1 MDECLEEDLSFLF
14 FFPFVLPEGLV
25 PIQNQSGDKLCCD
38 QRVWREPQISEV
50 CGMLGVF
57 RPQSPPLHPLA
68 GCNRALT
75 SVLTLLQNA
84 TNSLISIEPALLPTH
99 QAAVSSQ
106 QEEAFNSPPPPPHGP
121 FGDPKGCLPCYALR
135 ARCAPH
141 SGAGRH
147 VG

>member
-1 MDECLEEDLSFLF
+1 MPRRGFIF
-14 FFPFVLPEGLV
+14 FIFFPFVLPEGLV
-25 PIQNQSGDKLCCD
+25 PIQNQSGDKRWSD

-57 RPQSPPLHPLA
+57 RLQSLLLHPLA

-84 TNSLISIEPALLPTH
+84 MNSSISIEPALLPTR
-99 QAAVSSQ
+99 QAVISPQ
-106 QEEAFNSPPPPPHGP
+106 KEEAFNLPPPPPHGP
-121 FGDPKGCLPCYALR
+121 LDDSKGCLPCYAVQVHY
-135 ARCAPH
+135 APH

-147 VG
+147 LG